1 MTSAKFILLG
11 LLLVIGS
18 APVLGD
24 EAGKGGAHD
33 VVVAKVAAPAAEAQP
48 AAPTAAA
55 DKAVGTPARPKAKR
69 QRHRKAAAPAAGKEA
84 QVVASGQGPAPA
96 DAGHAPAAQPGP
108 VVAAAVAPTVRVTV
122 KDRAAAAVAVAAAQV
137 VDNHPAHAH
146 SHPAAVAQ
154 EEHPAHAA
162 PEAAPAPAAVPATP
176 PTAVV
181 VHGEE
186 CNPPFKTEV
195 AALFDRWNASLR
207 TGDPRKV
214 VANYAPDSVLLPTLS
229 NRARFTAAE
238 KEEYFVHFLLR
249 RPEGRID
256 DRVIETDC
264 NSAIDSG
271 LYTFRFMDGSSVK
284 ARYTFAYK
292 RVNGEWL
299 ISSHHSSAM
308 PEKAT
313 GVDAAHAG
321 ASDDGSPARG
331 WVRFP

>member
-1 MTSAKFILLG
+1 MTSAKFILPG

-154 EEHPAHAA
+154 EAHPAHAA
-162 PEAAPAPAAVPATP
+162 PEAAPAAVPATP

-313 GVDAAHAG
+313 GVDSAHAG